1 MNMNSKTFGQ
11 RIKQIAN
18 EVGGNAELS
27 KITNL
32 SATIISRY
40 ISGKAEP
47 TLHNLIAIAQAGNV
61 DINWLAL
68 GMKEPTTEELDQE
81 KTMFDDVGMMMS
93 IVDDWLESNKLTINK
108 DSRAELVVL
117 LLEDHSGKTFD
128 DKRIK
133 KIQKQISRI
142 VKIVKSEK
150 NEK

>member
-68 GMKEPTTEELDQE
+68 GLKEPTAEELDQE
-81 KTMFDDVGMMMS
+81 KPMFDDVGRMMS

-142 VKIVKSEK
+142 VKIVKNEK